1 MEDVKQD
8 NAVEQDKVV
17 EEFAKH
23 YAKIVKQALYD
34 ITKRK
39 NSGISFSS
47 YTKDQILKALR
58 NPEANEK
65 LLRDASIQAYQNST
79 QYRRMIQYYAFMP
92 TWSYTLSPLG
102 FDASKMGI
110 SAYRK
115 DYFRTTK
122 IVERMNLRH
131 EMSKGSVIALREGVF
146 YGAILSTDTSF
157 YIQKID
163 PDICTLTSISDG
175 AWMYGVD
182 MSRIKESD
190 LLLYPSYFRRMY
202 DDYKATG
209 QSVQEVPEQYSFC
222 LKGDESCYYAFPPFA
237 STLSSLYDL
246 ENMKDLYQVAE
257 KMANYMLLAM
267 KVPTDTNGAPT
278 ITLKLMKQYYDHV
291 AANLP
296 PEVGLAMTP
305 TTLETVKFDR
315 DSTVSSSEDISA
327 AIRNFWEESGTSPLL
342 FGDAANTT
350 AQALLQSIK
359 VDEEVAFS
367 LMYQCERLINRH
379 LKNMQGV
386 RKWKINFLPVTW
398 FSIDKNISYYK
409 EAASLGI
416 PVKGAYAA
424 MLNVPPQDL
433 RSMAFLEN
441 DVLELPEVLIPL
453 QSTYTQSSDGGRPTS
468 SDGDLSD
475 EGERSR
481 DKQ

>member
-1 MEDVKQD
+1 MEDVKQS
-8 NAVEQDKVV
+8 NSAEQDKAV

-34 ITKRK
+34 IAKRK
-39 NSGISFSS
+39 PSGLSFSS
-47 YTKDQILKALR
+47 YSKDSILNALR
-58 NPEANEK
+58 SPESNEK

-102 FDASKMGI
+102 FEGSKNS
-110 SAYRK
+110 SAYKK

-122 IVERMNLRH
+122 IIERMNLRH
-131 EMSKGSVIALREGVF
+131 EMSKGTLIALREGVF

-157 YIQKID
+157 YIQKIN

-182 MSRIKESD
+182 MSRIKEDD
-190 LLLYPSYFRRMY
+190 LPLYPSYFMQMH
-202 DDYKATG
+202 DAYKQSG
-209 QSVQEVPEQYSFC
+209 QKIQEVPEQYSFC
-222 LKGDESCYYAFPPFA
+222 LKGDESCYYPFPPFA

-267 KVPTDTNGAPT
+267 KVPTDANGVPT

-305 TTLETVKFDR
+305 TTLEAVKFDR
-315 DSTVSSSEDISA
+315 DSSVSSSEDISA

-359 VDEEVAFS
+359 VDEETAFS

-398 FSIDKNISYYK
+398 FSLDKNVSYYK

-416 PVKGAYAA
+416 PVKGAYAS
-424 MLNVPPQDL
+424 LVNVPPQDL

-441 DVLELPEVLIPL
+441 DVLELPDVLIPL
-453 QSTYTQSSDGGRPTS
+453 QSTYTQSSDGGRPAS
-468 SDGDLSD
+468 ADGDLSE

-481 DKQ
+481 NKS